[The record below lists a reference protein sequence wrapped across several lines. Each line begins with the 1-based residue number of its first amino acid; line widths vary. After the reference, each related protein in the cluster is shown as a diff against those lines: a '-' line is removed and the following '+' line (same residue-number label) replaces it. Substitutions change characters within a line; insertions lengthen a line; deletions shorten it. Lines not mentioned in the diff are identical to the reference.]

1 MADLKEA
8 RVPDLG
14 GSSEVP
20 VIELLVKVGD
30 VVKKDQGLVTLES
43 DKATMEVPSAFAG
56 IVREVKVKLGDELSE
71 GSLVAIIEADA
82 APVGASPGSR
92 PAPPPAPAPAPAP
105 APLPAPAPAPAP
117 ISAAVAPSRE
127 PALAPT
133 VASVPHTHDASQ
145 LAGNTLPYASPAVRL
160 FARELGVDLTKVTGS
175 ARGGR
180 ITRDD
185 VQNYVKAALAKPVAA
200 ASGGGNGLN
209 LLPWP

>member
-92 PAPPPAPAPAPAP
+92 PQHRSRRNPPSWRVLFFCGGDRACGRDPE
-105 APLPAPAPAPAP
+105 
-117 ISAAVAPSRE
+117 V
-127 PALAPT
+127 APT
-133 VASVPHTHDASQ
+133 VAMWCSESPVESGSRSGRPGRGWTRTGSCR
-145 LAGNTLPYASPAVRL
+145 AGVASP
-160 FARELGVDLTKVTGS
+160 G
-175 ARGGR
+175 
-180 ITRDD
+180 
-185 VQNYVKAALAKPVAA
+185 
-200 ASGGGNGLN
+200 
-209 LLPWP
+209 